1 MNKVYNRRVNI
12 GIVGCGAIGSRIAM
26 SVSNELKD
34 HCVLKALYDIDL
46 KKSEI
51 LATQISQ
58 RQAFKKT
65 YAQLLNSCTFVIEAV
80 NATDTYTIIRQALL
94 AKKNVLAMSVG
105 KLLNQENLFRLA
117 RKNHCQILI
126 PSGALAGI
134 DAIKAASL
142 ANISSITLTTRK
154 PPSGFAN
161 SSYVEEKGIHLGEIS
176 EETVIFDGDVDT
188 AVKIF
193 PKNINVAATIALACG
208 VKDKMSVRIVTSP
221 EYKTNSHE
229 IEMVGDFGRMVSRTD
244 NLVCP
249 DNPKTSYL
257 AVLSAI
263 QTLKQFFNHVHV
275 GT

>member
-1 MNKVYNRRVNI
+1 MNKVHQKVKI
-12 GIVGCGAIGSRIAM
+12 GIVGCGAIGSRIAV
-26 SVSNELKD
+26 SVSHELKD
-34 HCVLKALYDIDL
+34 HCVLSALYDIDL
-46 KKSEI
+46 KKSEH
-51 LATQISQ
+51 LATEIKQ
-58 RQAFKKT
+58 KKACKKKYT
-65 YAQLLNSCTFVIEAV
+65 DLLRSCTFVIEAV

-94 AKKNVLAMSVG
+94 AQKNVLVMSVG
-105 KLLNQENLFRLA
+105 KLLNREDLFRLA

-142 ANISSITLTTRK
+142 ANISSIILTTRK
-154 PPSGFAN
+154 PPGGFAN
-161 SSYVEEKGIHLGEIS
+161 SPYVEEKGIHLGEIS
-176 EETVIFDGDVDT
+176 SETVIFDGDVDT
-188 AVKIF
+188 AVKFF

-208 VKDKMSVRIVTSP
+208 LKDKMSVRIVTSP

-229 IEMVGDFGRMVSRTD
+229 IEMIGDFGRMVSRTD

-263 QTLKQFFNHVHV
+263 QTLKQFFQQVHV

>member
-26 SVSNELKD
+26 SVSHELKD

-46 KKSEI
+46 KKSET
-51 LATQISQ
+51 LAAQISQ
-58 RQAFKKT
+58 RQVFKKT

-80 NATDTYTIIRQALL
+80 NATDTHTIIRQALL

-117 RKNHCQILI
+117 KKNHCQILI

-161 SSYVEEKGIHLGEIS
+161 SPYVEEKGIHLGEIS